1 MKAKEMMDKE
11 FVFVSKNDSIEDV
24 SLKMEEYRRFTAPV
38 LDENMKLEGWITSFN
53 ITQGLREGKKTIA
66 DVMSPVEEIMTINE
80 NEAARNVVIAA
91 SNNKLISIPIINDEN
106 QVIGVCRS
114 VDVVDSMSS
123 LYDIKDVKI
132 YEAMEKELRG
142 VTWEELMEASAKIS
156 TRTTGVK
163 ITAEEYEKNIQNS
176 TFGEAI
182 WATGGLEKFFAALIS
197 VGEIVIAIIFLSF
210 IIFYYFLLFF

>member
-11 FVFVSKNDSIEDV
+11 FVYVSKNDTIEDV
-24 SLKMEEYRRFTAPV
+24 SIKMEEYRRFTAPV

-53 ITQGLREGKKTIA
+53 ITQGLREGKKIIA
-66 DVMSPVEEIMTINE
+66 DVMSPVEEIMTINV

-91 SNNKLISIPIINDEN
+91 SKNKLISIPIINDEN

-123 LYDIKDVKI
+123 LYDIKVVKI

-142 VTWEELMEASAKIS
+142 VTWDELMEASAKIS

-163 ITAEEYEKNIQNS
+163 ITAEEYENNIQNS

-182 WATGGLEKFFAALIS
+182 WATGGLEKFFAGLIS
-197 VGEIVIAIIFLSF
+197 VGEIVIARKVGRARR
-210 IIFYYFLLFF
+210 

>member
-24 SLKMEEYRRFTAPV
+24 SIKMEEYRRFTAPV

-53 ITQGLREGKKTIA
+53 ITKGLREGKTIISE
-66 DVMSPVEEIMTINE
+66 VMSPVEEIMTISE

-91 SNNKLISIPIINDEN
+91 SKNKLISIPIINDEN

-123 LYDIKDVKI
+123 LYDIKVVKI

-142 VTWEELMEASAKIS
+142 VTWDELMEASAKIS

-163 ITAEEYEKNIQNS
+163 ITAEEYENNIQNS

-182 WATGGLEKFFAALIS
+182 WATGGLEKFFAGLIS
-197 VGEIVIAIIFLSF
+197 VGEIVIARKVGRARR
-210 IIFYYFLLFF
+210 

>member
-1 MKAKEMMDKE
+1 MKLKGR
-11 FVFVSKNDSIEDV
+11 NLLIIP
-24 SLKMEEYRRFTAPV
+24 LKMEEYKRFTAPV

-91 SNNKLISIPIINDEN
+91 SKNKLISIPIINDEN

-123 LYDIKDVKI
+123 LYDIKVVKI

-142 VTWEELMEASAKIS
+142 VTWDELMEASAKIS

-163 ITAEEYEKNIQNS
+163 ITAEEYENNIQNS

-182 WATGGLEKFFAALIS
+182 WATGGLEKFFAGLIS
-197 VGEIVIAIIFLSF
+197 VGEIVIARKVGRARR
-210 IIFYYFLLFF
+210 

>member
-11 FVFVSKNDSIEDV
+11 FVYVSKNDTIEDV
-24 SLKMEEYRRFTAPV
+24 SIKMEEYRRFTAPV

-53 ITQGLREGKKTIA
+53 ITQGLREGKKIIA

-91 SNNKLISIPIINDEN
+91 SKNKLISIPIINDEN

-123 LYDIKDVKI
+123 LYDIKVVKI

-142 VTWEELMEASAKIS
+142 VTWDELMEASAKIS

-163 ITAEEYEKNIQNS
+163 ITADEYENNIQNS

-182 WATGGLEKFFAALIS
+182 WATGGLEKFFAGLIS
-197 VGEIVIAIIFLSF
+197 VGEIVIARKVGRARR
-210 IIFYYFLLFF
+210 

>member
-1 MKAKEMMDKE
+1 
-11 FVFVSKNDSIEDV
+11 
-24 SLKMEEYRRFTAPV
+24 
-38 LDENMKLEGWITSFN
+38 
-53 ITQGLREGKKTIA
+53 
-66 DVMSPVEEIMTINE
+66 MTINE

-91 SNNKLISIPIINDEN
+91 SKNKLISIPIINDEN

-123 LYDIKDVKI
+123 LYDIKVVKI

-142 VTWEELMEASAKIS
+142 VTWDELMEASAKIS

-182 WATGGLEKFFAALIS
+182 WATGA
-197 VGEIVIAIIFLSF
+197 
-210 IIFYYFLLFF
+210 

>member
-24 SLKMEEYRRFTAPV
+24 SIKMEEYRRFTAPV

-53 ITQGLREGKKTIA
+53 ITKGLREGKTTIA

-123 LYDIKDVKI
+123 LYDIKVVKI

-142 VTWEELMEASAKIS
+142 VTWDELMEASAKIS

-163 ITAEEYEKNIQNS
+163 ITAEEYENNIQNS

-182 WATGGLEKFFAALIS
+182 WATGGLEKFFAGLIS
-197 VGEIVIAIIFLSF
+197 VGEIVIARKVGRARR
-210 IIFYYFLLFF
+210 

>member
-24 SLKMEEYRRFTAPV
+24 SIKMEEYRRFTAPV
-38 LDENMKLEGWITSFN
+38 LDEKMKLEGWITSFN
-53 ITQGLREGKKTIA
+53 ITKGLREGKTIISE
-66 DVMSPVEEIMTINE
+66 VMSPVEEIMTISE

-91 SNNKLISIPIINDEN
+91 SKNKLISIPIINDEN

-123 LYDIKDVKI
+123 LYDIKVVKI

-142 VTWEELMEASAKIS
+142 VTWDELMEASAKIA

-182 WATGGLEKFFAALIS
+182 WATGGLEKFFAGLIS
-197 VGEIVIAIIFLSF
+197 VGEIVIARKVGRARR
-210 IIFYYFLLFF
+210 

>member
-11 FVFVSKNDSIEDV
+11 FVYVSKNDTIEDV
-24 SLKMEEYRRFTAPV
+24 SIKMEEYRRFTAPV

-53 ITQGLREGKKTIA
+53 ITQGLREGKKIIA

-91 SNNKLISIPIINDEN
+91 SKNKLISIPIINDEN

-123 LYDIKDVKI
+123 LYDIKVVKI

-142 VTWEELMEASAKIS
+142 VTWDELMEASAKIS

-163 ITAEEYEKNIQNS
+163 ITAEEYENNIQNS

-182 WATGGLEKFFAALIS
+182 WATGGLEKFFAGLIS
-197 VGEIVIAIIFLSF
+197 VGEIVIARKVGRARR
-210 IIFYYFLLFF
+210 

>member
-53 ITQGLREGKKTIA
+53 ITKGLREGKTIISE
-66 DVMSPVEEIMTINE
+66 VMSPVEEIMTISE

-91 SNNKLISIPIINDEN
+91 SKNKLISIPIINDEN

-123 LYDIKDVKI
+123 LYDIKVVKI

-142 VTWEELMEASAKIS
+142 VTWDELMEASAKIS

-163 ITAEEYEKNIQNS
+163 ITAEEYENNIQNS

-182 WATGGLEKFFAALIS
+182 WATGGLEKFFAGLIS
-197 VGEIVIAIIFLSF
+197 VGEIVIARKVGRARR
-210 IIFYYFLLFF
+210 

>member
-11 FVFVSKNDSIEDV
+11 FVYVSKDDTIEDV
-24 SLKMEEYRRFTAPV
+24 SIKMEEYRRFTAPV

-53 ITQGLREGKKTIA
+53 ITKGLREGKTTIA
-66 DVMSPVEEIMTINE
+66 EVMSPIEEIMTINE

-106 QVIGVCRS
+106 QVIGVTRS
-114 VDVVDSMSS
+114 VDIVDSMSS
-123 LYDIKDVKI
+123 LYDIKVNKI
-132 YEAMEKELRG
+132 YKAMEKELRG
-142 VTWEELMEASAKIS
+142 VSWDELMEASAKIS

-163 ITAEEYEKNIQNS
+163 ITAEEYEKNIENA

-182 WATGGLEKFFAALIS
+182 STLF
-197 VGEIVIAIIFLSF
+197 
-210 IIFYYFLLFF
+210 YFLLDFYFYFILILAILDLFYKKLNTKNSIMIS